1 MSGTA
6 RLSSN
11 PEDHAK
17 ADWHWLGEEWEK
29 MGWLSKL
36 NTFNEE
42 TVISLMGRDIALY
55 LKFLKYQ
62 AAQFSLIFGVS
73 FATLIPMYVS
83 GTDANALITGQYVNQ
98 TAGVNATASEFNA
111 TEFGLTEKDT
121 GYNLLMLTMLNIQSD
136 K

>member
-1 MSGTA
+1 
-6 RLSSN
+6 
-11 PEDHAK
+11 
-17 ADWHWLGEEWEK
+17 

-42 TVISLMGRDIALY
+42 TVISLMGRDIAMY
-55 LKFLKYQ
+55 LKYLKYQ
-62 AAQFSLIFGVS
+62 AAQFAIIFGVS

-98 TAGVNATASEFNA
+98 TTSANETASKFNS

-121 GYNLLMLTMLNIQSD
+121 GYNLLMLTMLNI
-136 K
+136 